1 MNTHATA
8 FSQHRTWYKHP
19 ALKFARAV
27 AFYVLLLLLFFP
39 FFFVFAWMIMA
50 AFKTQIQNTAIPPL
64 FLFEPTLENFD
75 TVFRRNP
82 MLQFLLNS
90 IIVGTAATLL
100 ALILGLP
107 AAYSIARF
115 KQQRLATA
123 ILIARIMPGVSY
135 LVPWFILFSNLKM
148 IGSYAALI
156 LAHLLITLPMTI
168 WLMIGFFEDTPQELH
183 DAALIDGCSEWEV
196 FEKIALPLTKPGI
209 AACAILSFV
218 FSWNNFLFSLILA
231 SQETRPLPVAVFS
244 FISYTQIDW
253 GGLNAAATVVT
264 VPVLVM
270 ILFVQKQMVRGLTL
284 GAVKG

>member
-1 MNTHATA
+1 MSANASTFHQYRTRHTHPVVKTL
-8 FSQHRTWYKHP
+8 RTI
-19 ALKFARAV
+19 
-27 AFYVLLLLLFFP
+27 AFYALLLLLFFP
-39 FFFVFAWMIMA
+39 FFFVFAWMIMS
-50 AFKTQIQNTAIPPL
+50 AFKTQLQNTAIPPL
-64 FLFEPTLENFD
+64 FIFEPTLENFD

-90 IIVGTAATLL
+90 IIVGTGATLL
-100 ALILGLP
+100 ALIMGLP

-123 ILIARIMPGVSY
+123 ILIARIMPGISY
-135 LVPWFILFSNLKM
+135 LVPWFILFSNLKL
-148 IGSYAALI
+148 IGTYTALI
-156 LAHLLITLPMTI
+156 LAHLLVTLPMTI
-168 WLMIGFFEDTPQELH
+168 WLMIGFFEDIPQELH
-183 DAALIDGCSEWEV
+183 DAALIDGCNEWAV

-209 AACAILSFV
+209 AASAILSFV

-231 SQETRPLPVAVFS
+231 SQATRPLPVAVFS

-264 VPVLVM
+264 LPVLVM

>member
-1 MNTHATA
+1 MAHP
-8 FSQHRTWYKHP
+8 QHPSRQRHP
-19 ALKFARAV
+19 VAKTIRAI
-27 AFYVLLLLLFFP
+27 AFYALLILLFLP
-39 FFFVFAWMIMA
+39 FFFVFAWMIMG
-50 AFKTQIQNTAIPPL
+50 AFKTQLQNTAIPPL
-64 FLFEPTLENFD
+64 FFFEPTLENFD

-82 MLQFLLNS
+82 MIQFLLNS
-90 IIVGTAATLL
+90 VIVGTGATLL

-123 ILIARIMPGVSY
+123 ILIARIMPGISY
-135 LVPWFILFSNLKM
+135 LVPWFILFSNLKL

-156 LAHLLITLPMTI
+156 LAHLLVTLPMTI

-183 DAALIDGCSEWEV
+183 DAALIDGCGEWGV
-196 FEKIALPLTKPGI
+196 FEKIALPLTTPGI
-209 AACAILSFV
+209 AASAILSFV

-231 SQETRPLPVAVFS
+231 SQATRPLPVAVFS

-253 GGLNAAATVVT
+253 GGLNAAATIVT
-264 VPVLVM
+264 LPVLVM

>member
-1 MNTHATA
+1 MDAPIAISPHH
-8 FSQHRTWYKHP
+8 STWHKHP
-19 ALKFARAV
+19 LVKAARAL
-27 AFYVLLLLLFFP
+27 AFYALLLLLFFP

-50 AFKTQIQNTAIPPL
+50 AFKTQLQNTAIPPL
-64 FLFEPTLENFD
+64 FIFEPTLENFD

-82 MLQFLLNS
+82 MIQFLLNS
-90 IIVGTAATLL
+90 VIVGTGATLL
-100 ALILGLP
+100 ALLLGLP

-115 KQQRLATA
+115 KQQRLATV
-123 ILIARIMPGVSY
+123 ILIARIMPGISY

-183 DAALIDGCSEWEV
+183 DAALIDGCSEWAV

-209 AACAILSFV
+209 AASAILSFI

-264 VPVLVM
+264 LPVLVM